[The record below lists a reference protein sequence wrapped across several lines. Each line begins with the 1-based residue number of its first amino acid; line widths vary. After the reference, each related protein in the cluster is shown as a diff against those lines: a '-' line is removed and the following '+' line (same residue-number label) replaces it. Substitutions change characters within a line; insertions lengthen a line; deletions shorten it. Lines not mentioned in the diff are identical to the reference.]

1 VNILSASVTTS
12 KDRVAIS
19 KFTFEMADATH
30 LDSVLTA
37 VRSVEGVYD
46 VYRN

>member
-1 VNILSASVTTS
+1 
-12 KDRVAIS
+12 
-19 KFTFEMADATH
+19 MADASH